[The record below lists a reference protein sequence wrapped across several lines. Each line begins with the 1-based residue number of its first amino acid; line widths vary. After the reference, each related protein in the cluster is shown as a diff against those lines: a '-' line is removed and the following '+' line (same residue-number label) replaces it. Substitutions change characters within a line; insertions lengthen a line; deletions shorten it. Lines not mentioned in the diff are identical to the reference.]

1 MGSITHVS
9 AKPDR
14 RRAASWLFPCCLS
27 LALVAPGCTQS
38 QKDFGIRLSDLS
50 ATESQ
55 VGIRIEA
62 RQDIRLSGEARDAL
76 RNGVPLKIRV
86 DMALQKSGQWSA
98 TQDES
103 IFYEIQYLPLSDR
116 FQLSGPLP
124 DDQPRSFPRLRHI
137 IAEMASI
144 DWQLDAISDGPGQYN
159 LSMRSQLDR
168 GSMPGPMQLPMLFS
182 SQWAHDS
189 GWVSQEFEVKA
200 KS

>member
-9 AKPDR
+9 ANPDR
-14 RRAASWLFPCCLS
+14 RRSASWHFPCCLS
-27 LALVAPGCTQS
+27 LALVATACAPSRQ
-38 QKDFGIRLSDLS
+38 DFGIRLSDLN
-50 ATESQ
+50 ATASPA
-55 VGIRIEA
+55 GIRIEA
-62 RQDIRLSGEARDAL
+62 RQDIRLSGDARAAL

-98 TQDES
+98 TKDES

-124 DDQPRSFPRLRHI
+124 DDQPRTYPRLRHI

-144 DWQLDAISDGPGQYN
+144 DWQLDDISDGPGQYN
-159 LSMRSQLDR
+159 LSLRSQLDR

-189 GWVSQEFEVKA
+189 GWVSQDFEIKA
-200 KS
+200 ES